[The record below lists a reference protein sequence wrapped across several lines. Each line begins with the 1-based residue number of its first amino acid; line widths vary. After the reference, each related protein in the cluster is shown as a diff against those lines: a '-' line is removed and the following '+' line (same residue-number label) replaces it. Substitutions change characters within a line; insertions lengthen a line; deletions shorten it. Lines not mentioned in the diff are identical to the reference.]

1 MDMLTHLNLW
11 QTGYS
16 FPNTYSG
23 ANQFSVL
30 KKHHYLAKEVAPH
43 QLLQN

>member
-1 MDMLTHLNLW
+1 MLTYQSLW
-11 QTGYS
+11 QTSYR

-23 ANQFSVL
+23 ANQFG
-30 KKHHYLAKEVAPH
+30 KCPIKHHYLAKEVALH